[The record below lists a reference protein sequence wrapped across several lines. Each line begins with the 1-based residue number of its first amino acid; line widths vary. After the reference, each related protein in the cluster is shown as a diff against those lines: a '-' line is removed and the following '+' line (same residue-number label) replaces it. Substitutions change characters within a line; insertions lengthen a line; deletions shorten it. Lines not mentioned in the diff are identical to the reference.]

1 MERKS
6 WLVISQRGAAL
17 RPPPCLA
24 DKHLFAASGHR
35 DRNGDRMDI
44 GISGI
49 DKMRNTQ
56 DDAKLL
62 LKSAEAHAVRHL
74 DQTRALAHE
83 LHVIQIELDRR
94 NKELRYRMAEQER
107 SHNPFFLLF
116 EQAPAGYLILDNI
129 GLIHEVNETF
139 CRMVDQERS
148 QLMGQSF
155 AECIINIER
164 GVFLARYRALF
175 KSPAG
180 QNLESFIRR
189 AHGPAFYAHLQGA
202 RISAPPTCWQVS
214 NRSLLLLAVTDL
226 TERKLVEEKLRLAA
240 TAFEVSAESIMVTDV
255 RGVIKAV
262 NSAFTQVMGYE
273 PREVVGQNPRILK
286 SERMPTEYYAQ
297 LWRTLIETGYWVGE
311 MWNRRKNG
319 KVYQEWLTIT
329 AVRDPEGQTREYV
342 AVFSDITRRRLS
354 TAEIHYQ
361 AHYDSLTRLPNRNLL
376 LERLGQ
382 AIQQNEH
389 NPRKFA
395 LLFIDLDR
403 FKNINDTWGYSAGDR
418 LLQETAQLLLGCASV
433 SDTVAR
439 QAGDEFAILL
449 WDIQRGMDAAEMA
462 VKILGAL
469 TQPFDLD
476 GQLAHISA
484 SIGITLFPDDGQ
496 ESAQLFCNADL
507 AMYRAKEA
515 GRNAFQFFEPVM
527 TEAAQTRRAL
537 EADFRHALERQDEFT
552 LFLQPIINLRNH
564 RVYGFEALSRWRRR
578 GEEPVPPDRF
588 IPLAEETGLIHEFS
602 RWMLTEACRWLAALK
617 AEAAHLNLAVNLSSR
632 QIPDRLSLD
641 WLSATLEKHR
651 LTPDDLTLEITEGV
665 LLADSPATRIWL
677 AKARQRGFRIS
688 LDDFGTGYS
697 SLAYLKNFPLDRIK
711 IDKSFVRDI
720 ESQAPDQ
727 ALIRAILAMADGL
740 NLEVVAEG
748 IETSNQFS
756 LLREMGCS
764 YGQGYGIAPPMSAQ
778 DAIEWIRNFPKS
790 SISM

>member
-1 MERKS
+1 
-6 WLVISQRGAAL
+6 
-17 RPPPCLA
+17 
-24 DKHLFAASGHR
+24 
-35 DRNGDRMDI
+35 MDI
-44 GISGI
+44 GTSGV
-49 DKMRNTQ
+49 DKVRNTQ

-62 LKSAEAHAVRHL
+62 LDDAKLLLKPAEAHIARHL

-83 LHVIQIELDRR
+83 LHVVQIELERR
-94 NKELRYRMAEQER
+94 NRELRRNMAELER
-107 SHNPFFLLF
+107 SRNPFYLLF
-116 EQAPAGYLILDNI
+116 EKTPVGYLALDSI

-139 CRMVDQERS
+139 CRMVDQERN
-148 QLMGQSF
+148 QLMGRSF
-155 AECIINIER
+155 AACITGIER
-164 GVFLARYRALF
+164 GVFLAHYRALF
-175 KSPAG
+175 RTPAG

-189 AHGPAFYAHLQGA
+189 THGPAFYAHLQGA
-202 RISAPPTCWQVS
+202 RINTPPTCWQA
-214 NRSLLLLAVTDL
+214 NNRRSLLLLAVTDL
-226 TERKLVEEKLRLAA
+226 TERKLAEEKLRLAA

-255 RGVIKAV
+255 RGAIKAV
-262 NSAFTQVMGYE
+262 NNAFTQVMGYE

-286 SERMPTEYYAQ
+286 SGRMPTEYYAQ
-297 LWRTLIETGYWVGE
+297 LWRTLIETGYWEGE
-311 MWNRRKNG
+311 IWNRRKNG
-319 KVYQEWLTIT
+319 KVYQEWMTIT
-329 AVRDPEGQTREYV
+329 AVRDSEGQVSEYV

-354 TAEIHYQ
+354 TEEIHYQ
-361 AHYDSLTRLPNRNLL
+361 AHYDCLTRLPNRNLL

-382 AIQQNEH
+382 AIQRNKRE
-389 NPRKFA
+389 PRRFA

-418 LLQETAQLLLGCASV
+418 LLQETAQRLLGCASV

-439 QAGDEFAILL
+439 QVGDEFAILL

-496 ESAQLFCNADL
+496 ESAQLFRNADL

-515 GRNAFQFFEPVM
+515 GRNTFQFFEPVM
-527 TEAAQTRRAL
+527 TEAAQARRAL

-552 LFLQPIINLRNH
+552 LFLQPIIDLRNH

-588 IPLAEETGLIHEFS
+588 IPLAEETGLIHDFS
-602 RWMLTEACRWLAALK
+602 RWMLTEACRWLAAIK
-617 AEAAHLNLAVNLSSR
+617 AEAVHLNLAVNLSSR

-641 WLSATLEKHR
+641 WLGAMLAKHR
-651 LTPDDLTLEITEGV
+651 LTPDDLTLEITESV

-677 AKARQRGFRIS
+677 AEARQRGFRIS

-697 SLAYLKNFPLDRIK
+697 SLAYLKHFPLDRIK

-727 ALIRAILAMADGL
+727 ALIRAILAMANGL

-790 SISM
+790 SIAM

>member
-1 MERKS
+1 
-6 WLVISQRGAAL
+6 
-17 RPPPCLA
+17 
-24 DKHLFAASGHR
+24 
-35 DRNGDRMDI
+35 MDI
-44 GISGI
+44 GTSGI
-49 DKMRNTQ
+49 DKMQSAWDGAQPYRNP
-56 DDAKLL
+56 
-62 LKSAEAHAVRHL
+62 AEAHATRHL
-74 DQTRALAHE
+74 DPTCALAHE
-83 LHVIQIELDRR
+83 LHVIQIDLERQNRELRR
-94 NKELRYRMAEQER
+94 NMAELER
-107 SHNPFFLLF
+107 SHNPFYLLF
-116 EQAPAGYLILDNI
+116 EKAPVGYLALDSI

-148 QLMGQSF
+148 QLMGRSIS
-155 AECIINIER
+155 ECVADVER
-164 GVFLARYRALF
+164 GVFLTRYRALF
-175 KSPAG
+175 RNPVGK
-180 QNLESFIRR
+180 NLESLIRR
-189 AHGPAFYAHLQGA
+189 ACGPAFYAHLLGA

-214 NRSLLLLAVTDL
+214 NRSLLLLAVNDL
-226 TERKLVEEKLRLAA
+226 TERKLAEEKLRLAA
-240 TAFEVSAESIMVTDV
+240 TVFEVSAEPIMVTDA
-255 RGVIKAV
+255 RGAIKAV
-262 NSAFTQVMGYE
+262 NGTFTQVMGYE
-273 PREVVGQNPRILK
+273 PRDVIGQNPRILK
-286 SERMPTEYYAQ
+286 SGRMPTEYYAQ
-297 LWRTLIETGYWVGE
+297 LWRALTETGYWEGE
-311 MWNRRKNG
+311 IWNRRKNG
-319 KVYQEWLTIT
+319 KVYQEWMTIT
-329 AVRDPEGQTREYV
+329 AVRDSEGQASEYV

-354 TAEIHYQ
+354 TEEIHYQ
-361 AHYDSLTRLPNRNLL
+361 ARYDSLTRLPNRNLL

-382 AIQQNEH
+382 AIQQNAH
-389 NPRKFA
+389 DPRKFA

-403 FKNINDTWGYSAGDR
+403 FKNINDTLGYGDGDR
-418 LLQETAQLLLGCASV
+418 LLQETAQRLLGCVSL

-449 WDIQRGMDAAEMA
+449 WDMQRGMDAAEMA

-469 TQPFDLD
+469 AQPFDLD
-476 GQLAHISA
+476 GQLAHVSA

-496 ESAQLFCNADL
+496 ESAQLFRNADL

-515 GRNAFQFFEPVM
+515 GRNTFQFFEPAM

-537 EADFRHALERQDEFT
+537 EADFRHALECKNEFT
-552 LFLQPIINLRNH
+552 LFLQPIVDLRNH

-602 RWMLTEACRWLAALK
+602 RWMLTEACRWLATLK

-641 WLSATLEKHR
+641 WLGATLAKHR

-727 ALIRAILAMADGL
+727 ALIRAILAMANEL

-764 YGQGYGIAPPMSAQ
+764 YGQGYGIAPPMPAQ
-778 DAIEWIRNFPKS
+778 DAIEWIRNFPKNL
-790 SISM
+790 ISM